1 MSRGNRSLVRQIT
14 RLAWRTSAPD
24 ERATLLVVF
33 IKAVIAA
40 AAVSTQQSRT
50 TTQED
55 LADLERILAAAQN
68 HLDAVTRR
76 QTAAQVDDAAAAIAS
91 RSAG

>member
-1 MSRGNRSLVRQIT
+1 M
-14 RLAWRTSAPD
+14 
-24 ERATLLVVF
+24 F

-40 AAVSTQQSRT
+40 AAVSTHRSHI

-55 LADLERILAAAQN
+55 LVDLERILAAAQN